1 LGCALGGG
9 DKGFCPY
16 PLPQVSQPLPSRHS
30 PVMFAGMGRKKGFK
44 LGPSRRAQEISPFL
58 VMDILERAKELER
71 QGQSII
77 HLEIGEP
84 DFDTPAVIKDA
95 AYRAMAAGETQYTHS
110 QGLIELREAL
120 SQHYLEK
127 YGVWVKPEQFIVT
140 SGTSPAMVLVFAGL
154 LDPGDQVLLTDPH
167 YACYPNFIRLVDA
180 VPRYVPV
187 TEEEGFQ
194 FRPEDLRGHLTPRTK
209 AIIINSPANPTGTL
223 LSAER
228 MAALAESGPYIV
240 SDEIYHGLVY
250 AGREHTI
257 LEFTD
262 QAFVINGFSKLY
274 AMTGWRLG
282 YLIAPED
289 FVRPLQKLM
298 QNFFISANP
307 FVQRAGI
314 AALTQTGPEIQK
326 MRATYDARRRF
337 LLAGLKTL
345 GFRIPVPPT
354 GAFYVFVNARHLSE
368 DSYALAFDILEKARV
383 GVTPGIDFGPG
394 GEGFLRFSYANSL
407 ENLAEALKRLER
419 YLAGC

>member
-1 LGCALGGG
+1 MVRDRA
-9 DKGFCPY
+9 FPE
-16 PLPQVSQPLPSRHS
+16 
-30 PVMFAGMGRKKGFK
+30 
-44 LGPSRRAQEISPFL
+44 GPSRRAQEITPFL

-71 QGQSII
+71 QGESVV

-84 DFDTPAVIKDA
+84 DFATPEVVKEA
-95 AYRAMAAGETQYTHS
+95 ACRALAAGETQYTHS
-110 QGLIELREAL
+110 QGLLPLRETL

-140 SGTSPAMVLVFAGL
+140 SGTSPAMVLIFAGL
-154 LDPGDQVLLTDPH
+154 LDPGDEVLLTDPH
-167 YACYPNFIRLVDA
+167 YACYPNFLRLVDA

-194 FRPEDLRGHLTPRTK
+194 FRPEDLRGRVGPRTK
-209 AIIINSPANPTGTL
+209 AVIINSPANPTGTL
-223 LSAER
+223 IEADSI
-228 MAALAESGPYIV
+228 AALAQLGPYIV

-250 AGREHTI
+250 EGKEHTI

-262 QAFVINGFSKLY
+262 KAFVINGFSKVY

-314 AALTQTGPEIQK
+314 AALTQAGPEIER
-326 MRATYDARRRF
+326 MRAIYDARRRF
-337 LLAGLKTL
+337 LLEGLKKL
-345 GFRIPVPPT
+345 GFRIPVAPT
-354 GAFYVFVNARHLSE
+354 GAFYVFVNARHLSG
-368 DSYALAFDILEKARV
+368 DSYALAFDILEKAKV

-394 GEGFLRFSYANSL
+394 GEGFLRLSYANSM
-407 ENLAEALKRLER
+407 ENLAEALRRLER
-419 YLAGC
+419 YLASR